1 MSLTAHLFSVFW
13 QHHHTVSTLEKE
25 AISAIIEQNNKSI
38 LYQDLEELCE
48 ALECEI
54 SELLTKE

>member
-1 MSLTAHLFSVFW
+1 MNYTNF
-13 QHHHTVSTLEKE
+13 
-25 AISAIIEQNNKSI
+25 INIIEQNNKSI